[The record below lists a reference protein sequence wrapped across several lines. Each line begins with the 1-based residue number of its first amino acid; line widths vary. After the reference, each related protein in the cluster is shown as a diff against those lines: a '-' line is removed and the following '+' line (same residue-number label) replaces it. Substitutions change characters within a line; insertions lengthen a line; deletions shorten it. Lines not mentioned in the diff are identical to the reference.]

1 MELKVREGSTTKTIQ
16 ASEGMTVLEALQR
29 DGAHVDAPCG
39 GAGTCKK
46 CMMLIS
52 DAQGISY
59 RLACQTK
66 VTQGCEVTLEKSS
79 EMSISLGGVFGP
91 WPADGEAGSY
101 GLAFDIGTTT
111 VVARLHDMGTG
122 ELIGALGAPNPQLAF
137 GADVL
142 SRISCCPDGGLEKM
156 QALIGEKLV
165 SLASQLMR
173 KYGVGANQ
181 TCRAV
186 VTGNT
191 TMLHI
196 AAGLDPTSIGVSPFT
211 PQSLFGEEIVYEP
224 FVQAGIAQGR
234 ALFAPC
240 VAGYVGGDI
249 SCGISACGIDAA
261 DACVLMLDLGTNGE
275 MALGSKDGIIS
286 CATAAGP
293 VFEGANIKYGMPAYA
308 GAISKVALG
317 ADGDLELSVIGG
329 EEPVGICGTA
339 LFDIVALLLAQG
351 IVDETGRMVDDD
363 ELEDDVPAALVEHL
377 CEEDDAPAFRVWDH
391 IVLTQKDVRC
401 LQLAKASVCAGVET
415 MMEEMDVAAGDISDF
430 VIAGGFGEYLNLDS
444 AAKAGLFPAELRPL
458 ARSVGNSA
466 IEGASQVLLSAA
478 GRAELA
484 HAMELT
490 RYIELSGHATF
501 NDLYIDDM
509 MFE

>member
-1 MELKVREGSTTKTIQ
+1 MELKVRKGSESAVIQ

-29 DGAHVDAPCG
+29 GGEHVDAPCG

-52 DAQGISY
+52 DGEGISY

-66 VTQGCEVTLEKSS
+66 VTPGCEVTIEESS
-79 EMSISLGGVFGP
+79 EMAISLSGALGS
-91 WPADGEAGSY
+91 WAADGEPGSY
-101 GLAFDIGTTT
+101 GLAVDIGTTT
-111 VVARLHDMGTG
+111 VVVRLHDMATG
-122 ELIGALGAPNPQLAF
+122 EVLAALGSPNPQLAF

-156 QALIGEKLV
+156 QDLIGEKLV
-165 SLASQLMR
+165 SLAELLMDR
-173 KYGVGANQ
+173 Q
-181 TCRAV
+181 AV
-186 VTGNT
+186 RPDQVRSAVITGNT

-196 AAGLDPTSIGVSPFT
+196 AAGLDPSSIGVSPFT
-211 PQSLFGEEIVYEP
+211 PQSLFGEVIDYEP
-224 FVQAGIAQGR
+224 FARAGVAQGKV
-234 ALFAPC
+234 LFAPC

-249 SCGISACGIDAA
+249 SCGIAACGIDAS
-261 DACVLMLDLGTNGE
+261 DVPVLMLDLGTNGE

-293 VFEGANIKYGMPAYA
+293 VFEGANIKYGMPAYE
-308 GAISKVALG
+308 GAISKVTTG
-317 ADGDLELSVIGG
+317 PDGELELAVIGDV
-329 EEPVGICGTA
+329 EPVGICGTA
-339 LFDIVALLLAQG
+339 LFDIVALLLDWG

-363 ELEDDVPAALVEHL
+363 ELADDVPAALAGRL
-377 CEEDDAPAFRVWDH
+377 CELDDAPAFRIWEH

-415 MMEEMDVAAGDISDF
+415 MMEEMGIAAQEIGRF

-444 AAKAGLFPAELRPL
+444 AAKVGLFPAELRGL
-458 ARSVGNSA
+458 AQSVGNSA
-466 IEGASQVLLSAA
+466 IEGASKVLLSCE
-478 GRAELA
+478 GRAQLA
-484 HAMELT
+484 HVMGIT

-501 NDLYIDDM
+501 NELYIDDM